1 MTAAAHPRQPD
12 SLHGPQPGDQ
22 LPLTTEQTRIRISGT
37 HRAFTKR
44 PLQLTDALD
53 FWQFAGAAANVI
65 MQMANPGVGYGVAE
79 SKVES
84 GSLMKR
90 PWKRARTTTQYLAV
104 AILGD
109 NEEKQAFREAVNV
122 AHRQVR
128 SEPGAPVKYN
138 AFDRKLQL
146 WVAACLYI
154 GFEDTY
160 QLLAGKMNPEQ
171 NEAFYRS
178 SSSLGT
184 TLQVTE
190 DMWPATRAEFDEYW
204 NRACTDAVLDDY
216 VRAYLDD
223 LLNLRMIHWYLRIP
237 FRGLLRFLTI
247 GFLAPYFR
255 EQMQV
260 EWTAADQRRFEN
272 LFLFVGF
279 VNRFIPRFLRHGGS
293 HALMADVRRRIQ
305 KQKNLI

>member
-1 MTAAAHPRQPD
+1 MTVAAHSRQPD
-12 SLHGPQPGDQ
+12 SPQDPPPGNR
-22 LPLTTEQTRIRISGT
+22 LPLTTEQTRIRIGTT
-37 HRAFTKR
+37 HRPFTKR

-109 NEEKQAFREAVNV
+109 DEEKRAFREAVNV

-128 SEPGAPVKYN
+128 SEPGASVKYN

-160 QLLAGKMNPEQ
+160 QLLSGKMNPEQ

-184 TLQVTE
+184 TLQVPA

-204 NRACTDAVLDDY
+204 NKACEDAVLDDF

-223 LLNLRMIHWYLRIP
+223 LLNLRMIHWYLRLP
-237 FRGLLRFLTI
+237 FRGLLRFLTV

-293 HALMADVRRRIQ
+293 HALMADVRRRIE

>member
-1 MTAAAHPRQPD
+1 MTAAAHPWQPD
-12 SLHGPQPGDQ
+12 SRHGPPPGNQ
-22 LPLTTEQTRIRISGT
+22 LPLTTEQTRIRIGTT
-37 HRAFTKR
+37 HRPFTKR

-65 MQMANPGVGYGVAE
+65 MQMAHPGVGYGVAE
-79 SKVES
+79 STVES

-109 NEEKQAFREAVNV
+109 DEEKRAFREAVNV

-138 AFDRKLQL
+138 AFDRNLQL
-146 WVAACLYI
+146 WVAACLYV

-160 QLLAGKMNPEQ
+160 QLLSGRMNPEQ

-204 NRACTDAVLDDY
+204 NQACADAVLDDY
-216 VRAYLDD
+216 VRAYLGD

-260 EWTAADQRRFEN
+260 EWTAADQRRFEK
-272 LFLFVGF
+272 LFHFVGF

-293 HALMADVRRRIQ
+293 HALMADVRRRIR